1 MRFELCVSVGRLS
14 RTGEDTY
21 SVLSRPVRTPRAAH
35 VQGTD
40 PGRSGCEY
48 QDWVGGAFQ
57 RVMADGV
64 ACQEFV
70 GVFAAPLSGKQE
82 TTPQQTETKTA
93 HRSKAA

>member
-1 MRFELCVSVGRLS
+1 
-14 RTGEDTY
+14 
-21 SVLSRPVRTPRAAH
+21 
-35 VQGTD
+35 
-40 PGRSGCEY
+40 
-48 QDWVGGAFQ
+48 
-57 RVMADGV
+57 MADGV